1 LADKSTQLVLEA
13 LGRAAAE
20 PDGVPLLGNKPA
32 LFPPSPLARQA
43 ARRCLDDN
51 FLRVV
56 RTETRGK
63 TDQQYCA
70 LTEKGLAFLL
80 QQAHPRQVLEDL
92 LRAVEARQRQLDD
105 LLGLTR
111 KTQTDLEALKAATE
125 RVLLQ
130 LSHAPSNG
138 SGPLNGT
145 ADWTPA
151 GLAYLKRWHDTAAGD
166 CPLPELFRQ
175 LQQTCPTLTLGS
187 FHDGL
192 RRLHEQGQIY
202 LHPWTGPLYDL
213 PEPPIA
219 LLVGHEIAYYAS
231 NRSS

>member
-43 ARRCLDDN
+43 AQRCLDEH

-105 LLGLTR
+105 VLGLAR
-111 KTQTDLEALKAATE
+111 KTHADLAGLKAATE
-125 RVLLQ
+125 RVLQHLT
-130 LSHAPSNG
+130 HAPTNG
-138 SGPLNGT
+138 AGSQNGT
-145 ADWTPA
+145 TDWTPA
-151 GLAYLKRWHDTAAGD
+151 GLTFLKRWHDTAAGD

-175 LQQTCPTLTLGS
+175 VLQTSPTLTLGS

-192 RRLHEQGQIY
+192 RRLHEQQQIY

-213 PEPPIA
+213 PEPSVA

-231 NRSS
+231 KRSP

>member
-1 LADKSTQLVLEA
+1 LADKSTQMVLEA

-20 PDGVPLLGNKPA
+20 PDGVPLLGTRPA
-32 LFPPSPLARQA
+32 LFPPAARQA
-43 ARRCLDDN
+43 AQRCLDDHL
-51 FLRVV
+51 LRVV

-63 TDQQYCA
+63 ADQHYCA

-80 QQAHPRQVLEDL
+80 QQVHPRQVLEDL
-92 LRAVEARQRQLDD
+92 LRAVEARQQQFDD
-105 LLGLTR
+105 LLRLAR
-111 KTQTDLEALKAATE
+111 KSQADLEGLRAATE
-125 RVLLQ
+125 RVLQHLN
-130 LSHAPSNG
+130 HAPANG
-138 SGPLNGT
+138 SATNGT
-145 ADWTPA
+145 ADWTA
-151 GLAYLKRWHDTAAGD
+151 AVLACLTRWHDTAAGD

-175 LQQTCPTLTLGS
+175 ARQSHPTLTPGA

-213 PEPPIA
+213 PEPALA

-231 NRSS
+231 KRSA

>member
-20 PDGVPLLGNKPA
+20 PDGVPLLGAKPA
-32 LFPPSPLARQA
+32 LFSASPPARQA
-43 ARRCLDDN
+43 AQRCLDEHL
-51 FLRVV
+51 LRVI

-92 LRAVEARQRQLDD
+92 LRAVEARQQQLDD
-105 LLGLTR
+105 LLRLAR
-111 KTQTDLEALKAATE
+111 KSQADLEGLKAATE
-125 RVLLQ
+125 RVLQHLT
-130 LSHAPSNG
+130 HPTT
-138 SGPLNGT
+138 NGT
-145 ADWTPA
+145 TPKSADADWTA
-151 GLAYLKRWHDTAAGD
+151 DVLACLTRRHDSAAGD

-175 LQQTCPTLTLGS
+175 AQQTAPALTLGA

-192 RRLHEQGQIY
+192 RRLHAQEKIY

-213 PEPPIA
+213 PEPSVA

-231 NRSS
+231 QRSP

>member
-20 PDGVPLLGNKPA
+20 PDGVPLLGTKPA
-32 LFPPSPLARQA
+32 LFPPSARQA
-43 ARRCLDDN
+43 AQRCLDEN

-63 TDQQYCA
+63 ADQQYCA
-70 LTEKGLAFLL
+70 LTEKGLGFLL
-80 QQAHPRQVLEDL
+80 QQVHPRHVLEDL
-92 LRAVEARQRQLDD
+92 LRAVEARQQQLDD
-105 LLGLTR
+105 LLRLTE
-111 KTQTDLEALKAATE
+111 KTQADLGGLRLATE
-125 RVLLQ
+125 RVLQ
-130 LSHAPSNG
+130 HFAHASK
-138 SGPLNGT
+138 NGT

-151 GLAYLKRWHDTAAGD
+151 VLACLTRWHDTAAGD
-166 CPLPELFRQ
+166 CPLPELLRQ
-175 LQQTCPTLTLGS
+175 VQQTTPALTLGS

-192 RRLHEQGQIY
+192 RRLHDQQQIY

-213 PEPPIA
+213 PEPACA

-231 NRSS
+231 KRRDEG

>member
-70 LTEKGLAFLL
+70 VTEKGLAFLL
-80 QQAHPRQVLEDL
+80 QQAQPRQVLEDL

-105 LLGLTR
+105 LLGVAR
-111 KTQTDLEALKAATE
+111 KTQADLEELKAATE
-125 RVLLQ
+125 RVLQ
-130 LSHAPSNG
+130 HLSHVPANGTSASNG
-138 SGPLNGT
+138 H

-151 GLAYLKRWHDTAAGD
+151 AIACLKRWHESAAGD
-166 CPLPELFRQ
+166 CPLPELYRQ
-175 LQQTCPTLTLGS
+175 LQLTSPTLSLGS

-213 PEPPIA
+213 PEPSVA

-231 NRSS
+231 KCSP